1 MTPESTNPH
10 EPDWLPHAR
19 KRVMNIIESEFEDC
33 YPERVIAA
41 DFKAEYDRIWNA
53 LEKEAADRLPANPEL
68 ASGGPV
74 RITLPEVINQILDEM
89 ESGQFRF

>member
-1 MTPESTNPH
+1 MTPESKDP
-10 EPDWLPHAR
+10 EEADWLPDTR

-33 YPERVIAA
+33 YSERIIAA

-53 LEKEAADRLPANPEL
+53 LEKEAADRFAKTEL

-74 RITLPEVINQILDEM
+74 RINLPEVINQILDEM